1 MLICL
6 GSAMYKVS
14 RDSNHAEIVK
24 ELIQHDISVLDLS
37 MVKSGCPDI
46 LIGFKTVMGSR
57 VNVLVEL
64 KSSPKAVVR
73 PVQQEFLLHWKG
85 MSTIC
90 YNAESILYLCNYH
103 GLKTKN

>member
-1 MLICL
+1 
-6 GSAMYKVS
+6 MYNRVN

-24 ELIQHDISVLDLS
+24 ELIQHNISVLDLS
-37 MVKSGCPDI
+37 MVGSGCPDL
-46 LIGFKTVMGSR
+46 LIGFQTVMGSR
-57 VNVLVEL
+57 VNILVEL

-73 PVQQEFLLHWKG
+73 PVQQEFLFHWKG

-103 GLKTKN
+103 GLKSKN

>member
-1 MLICL
+1 MIH
-6 GSAMYKVS
+6 KVS

-37 MVKSGCPDI
+37 MVGSGCPDI
-46 LIGFKTVMGSR
+46 LIGFRTVMGSR
-57 VNVLVEL
+57 VNILVEL

-73 PVQQEFLLHWKG
+73 PVQQEFLFHWKG

-103 GLKTKN
+103 GLKSKN